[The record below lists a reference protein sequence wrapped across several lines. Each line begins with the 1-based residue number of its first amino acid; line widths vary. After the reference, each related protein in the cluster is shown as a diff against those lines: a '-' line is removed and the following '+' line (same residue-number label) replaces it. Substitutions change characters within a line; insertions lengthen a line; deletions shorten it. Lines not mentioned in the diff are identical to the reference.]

1 MSDRRK
7 KHVNLV
13 FEVLDKEHSNSLSI
27 EEIDFHI
34 PDEVLYDQKLV
45 NGDRKC
51 MLEYFFNLF
60 DKNQSGQITFD
71 EWFSFYDDVS
81 AQTTSCDVFC
91 ALLTKTWGVPEQDC
105 SPIKDS
111 YVRGLIERLREKL
124 YNRTYG
130 VKEEFVLKKIYE
142 DFDIDR
148 IHDKQR
154 CFNRQ
159 QLQQLFTKLG
169 IPLCNRY

>member
-1 MSDRRK
+1 MSARRRK
-7 KHVNLV
+7 HVDLI
-13 FEVLDKEHSNSLSI
+13 FSILDKEHSNSLSI
-27 EEIDFHI
+27 EEIELQV

-45 NGDRKC
+45 NGDRKA

-60 DKNQSGQITFD
+60 DKDQSGQITYD
-71 EWFSFYDDVS
+71 EWVRFYEDVS
-81 AQTTSCDVFC
+81 AQTSSCEVFC
-91 ALLTKTWGVPEQDC
+91 AFLTKTWGVPEQDC
-105 SPIKDS
+105 SPIKDA

-148 IHDKQR
+148 THDKAR
-154 CFNRQ
+154 CFNREQ
-159 QLQQLFTKLG
+159 MQQLFTKLG
-169 IPLCNRY
+169 IPLCNKY